1 MKTALIA
8 CAVLAMAG
16 QAQAHAFLRAA
27 TPRVGS
33 TVSQAPREV
42 SITFTE
48 GVEPAFSTIA
58 VTDAS
63 GARVD
68 AGPAH
73 PNGADD
79 RLAVPLKPLPAG
91 TYHVT
96 WHVTATD
103 THKTEG
109 SFAFTVS
116 P

>member
-1 MKTALIA
+1 MTRS
-8 CAVLAMAG
+8 LAILLLLAAG
-16 QAQAHAFLRAA
+16 RAEAHAFLRSA

-33 TVSQAPREV
+33 TVATAPSEV
-42 SITFTE
+42 AIDFTE

-73 PNGADD
+73 LAGADD
-79 RLAVPLKPLPAG
+79 RLAVALKPLPPG
-91 TYHVT
+91 SYHVT
-96 WHVTATD
+96 WHATATD

-109 SFAFTVS
+109 SYTFTVGH
-116 P
+116 